1 MSAKQLIYKQYPVEG
16 QSGWSD
22 MALFGLYEISKI
34 LCAPME
40 TVTLIKRVIA
50 VLESFIDL
58 HHAVIALFD
67 DRQEAEIIVG
77 AKSDQQGAKIYFDS
91 IPEQIIG
98 QIVTGKMPLII
109 RDISKNP
116 HFLNARSHIWSINK
130 KSCVIGVPIM
140 TRDKVSGILFID
152 RPTPRNDKESL
163 APDRDARMLTM
174 VASLLGQTV
183 RLHQMVRLEHEFLLR
198 QSLSQPAKNEEKT
211 ETGRREIIGESPVI
225 RAILEK
231 INLIAKN
238 NVTVLLRGESGT
250 GKELFAQ
257 AIHQA
262 SPRKDL
268 PFIKLN
274 CAALPES
281 VLESELFGHEKG
293 AFTGAVNMR
302 KGRFELAD
310 GGILFLDEIGEIS
323 PNFQAKLLRVLQ
335 EGEFERVGGTKTL
348 KVDVRVIAATNVNLE
363 EAVSRGNFRADLYYR
378 LSVIPISLPP
388 LREHPSD
395 IPLLAKQFLKN
406 FNQENKTSL
415 TITDTALEVLS
426 RCYFPGNI
434 RELENCIR
442 RTATLARGSKISVE
456 DFTCYEDNC
465 LSSIFWQR
473 PDENKA
479 KHICKTVNSDGEVN
493 ECPSSASC
501 QTAAATP
508 SEAEKGNHSAPSF
521 KENAPSPEPRSQRDE
536 LVDAMERAGWVQ
548 AKAARILG
556 MTPRQIGYALRK
568 NGISIKKF

>member
-1 MSAKQLIYKQYPVEG
+1 MSAKQFAYKHLPVEG
-16 QSGWSD
+16 KTGWPD

-34 LCAPME
+34 LSAPIE
-40 TVTLIKRVIA
+40 TVTLIKRVIS

-58 HHAVIALFD
+58 DDAIIALFD
-67 DRQEAEIIVG
+67 EHQEADILVS
-77 AKSDQQGAKIYFDS
+77 AKSDQQGAKRYFNS
-91 IPEQIIG
+91 IPEQIVG
-98 QIVTGKMPLII
+98 QIVTGKMPVII
-109 RDISKNP
+109 RDISQNP
-116 HFLNARSHIWSINK
+116 YFLKARSPLWNIDK
-130 KSCVIGVPIM
+130 KSCVIGVPILD
-140 TRDKVSGILFID
+140 RDKVSGILLID
-152 RPTPRNDKESL
+152 RPRPRNEREAL
-163 APDRDARMLTM
+163 APDRDARLLTM
-174 VASLLGQTV
+174 VAALLGQTV
-183 RLHQMVRLEHEFLLR
+183 RLHQMLRREHEFLLR
-198 QSLSQPAKNEEKT
+198 QSQPSAPVSEEKT
-211 ETGRREIIGESPVI
+211 EPSHSRIIGESPVI

-257 AIHQA
+257 AIHQR

-293 AFTGAVNMR
+293 AFTGAINMR

-348 KVDVRVIAATNVNLE
+348 KVNVRVIAATNVNLE
-363 EAVSRGNFRADLYYR
+363 EAVSRGHFRADLYYR
-378 LSVIPISLPP
+378 LSVIPIFLPP

-395 IPLLAKQFLKN
+395 IPLLAKEFLRK
-406 FNQENKTSL
+406 FNLENKTRL
-415 TITDTALEVLS
+415 TITQNALEVLS

-442 RTATLARGSKISVE
+442 RTATLARSSEITAE
-456 DFTCYEDNC
+456 DFTCYEGNC
-465 LSSIFWQR
+465 LSSIFWHR
-473 PDENKA
+473 EEEKKP
-479 KHICKTVNSDGEVN
+479 ICKTLASDDEAG
-493 ECPSSASC
+493 ECPSAAHCQASPHTEIEK
-501 QTAAATP
+501 QPLVSPQEKTP
-508 SEAEKGNHSAPSF
+508 QSEF
-521 KENAPSPEPRSQRDE
+521 RSQKEE
-536 LVDAMERAGWVQ
+536 LIDAMERAGWVQ

>member
-1 MSAKQLIYKQYPVEG
+1 MPSKQFAYKDMSLGNRTAWP
-16 QSGWSD
+16 D

-40 TVTLIKRVIA
+40 TVTLIKRVIS

-58 HHAVIALFD
+58 DHAIIAFFD
-67 DRQEAEIIVG
+67 EDQEAEILVG

-91 IPEQIIG
+91 IPEQIVG
-98 QIVTGKMPLII
+98 QIVTGKMPVII
-109 RDISKNP
+109 RDISKDPYFSNS
-116 HFLNARSHIWSINK
+116 RSHIWHINQ
-130 KSCVIGVPIM
+130 KSCVIGVPILD
-140 TRDKVSGILFID
+140 RDKVSGILLID
-152 RPTPRNDKESL
+152 RPTPRNEREAL
-163 APDRDARMLTM
+163 APDRDARLLSM
-174 VASLLGQTV
+174 VAALLGQTA
-183 RLHQMVRLEHEFLLR
+183 RLHQMIRREHEFLLR
-198 QSLSQPAKNEEKT
+198 QSSHTAPRQAEDMPHP
-211 ETGRREIIGESPVI
+211 RIIGDSPII
-225 RAILEK
+225 RSILEK

-262 SPRKDL
+262 SPRKEL

-293 AFTGAVNMR
+293 AFTGAAQMR

-310 GGILFLDEIGEIS
+310 GGTLFLDEIGEIS

-348 KVDVRVIAATNVNLE
+348 KVNVRVIAATNVNLE

-378 LSVIPISLPP
+378 LSVIPIFLPP

-395 IPLLAKQFLKN
+395 IPLLAKEFLRH
-406 FNQENKTSL
+406 FNLENKTHL
-415 TITDTALEVLS
+415 TIDQNALDVLS
-426 RCYFPGNI
+426 HCYFPGNI

-442 RTATLARGSKISVE
+442 RTATLARNTEITAE
-456 DFTCYEDNC
+456 DFTCYNDNC
-465 LSSIFWQR
+465 LSSIFWHR
-473 PDENKA
+473 EEEKTP
-479 KHICKTVNSDGEVN
+479 HVCKNHGSEGEIS
-493 ECPSSASC
+493 ECPSAQHCQAASNAESDKTDLAFSKEKTT
-501 QTAAATP
+501 Q
-508 SEAEKGNHSAPSF
+508 SEF
-521 KENAPSPEPRSQRDE
+521 RSQKE
-536 LVDAMERAGWVQ
+536 QLIDAMEQAGWVQ